1 MCSWSTQVKNT
12 KENGKTL
19 KQSVNRL
26 AGYIS
31 GIQYI
36 FQVGKHNVSNKA
48 LEYIQSIWPSSLSNL
63 QRLTETGVCKDYYQ
77 TQHFISDSFWDAQEL
92 MDHVSKEASSN
103 LMANKLIGL
112 HIDETGFRKK
122 GKHSIGVD
130 RQYCGNIGK
139 IDNSQVAVFA
149 ALSQGDFATLIDSKL
164 YLPKSWTSNKQRLDK
179 AKVPLGQREFKT
191 KQELALEIINN
202 QISLG
207 TRFDYIG
214 GDALYG
220 ADQKLTDV
228 IDAMAIPFL
237 MDIREN
243 QHIYLEEP
251 QIQTPKPKSNRGRK
265 PKKPKP
271 DIEAMAVSE
280 YIKTLKPTDFEKLKV
295 RNTAKGKL
303 TGLYH
308 FKTVYI
314 WDGESN
320 QASER
325 LLMIRKTVN
334 KKKVEVAYSLGNV
347 CLAQYEPKAI
357 AYMQAQRFFIEHAFK
372 EAKSVLGLNEFQ
384 TRKWIAWYHQVA
396 LNMLLLLFIYREK
409 QVNFNE
415 MPLLSAWDIA
425 QIMQLLIISQMFD
438 PDKVLKQ
445 IALRHYLRQKDINR
459 CILKT

>member
-1 MCSWSTQVKNT
+1 MRVCPTQVKNT

-19 KQSVNRL
+19 KLAVKRL
-26 AGYIS
+26 TGYLS
-31 GIQYI
+31 EIQYV
-36 FQVGKHNVSNKA
+36 FQVGKHNVSKKA
-48 LEYIQSIWPSSLSNL
+48 IEYAQSIWPSSLSNL
-63 QRLTETGVCKDYYQ
+63 QRLSETGVCRDYFQ
-77 TQHFISDSFWDAQEL
+77 TQHFISDSSWDAQEL

-103 LMANKLIGL
+103 LTTNKLIGL
-112 HIDETGFRKK
+112 HIDETGVRKK
-122 GKHSIGVD
+122 GKQSIGVD

-139 IDNSQVAVFA
+139 IDNSQVAVYA

-164 YLPKSWTSNKQRLDK
+164 YLPKSWTSDKKRLEK
-179 AKVPLGQREFKT
+179 AKVPLDQREFKT
-191 KQELALEIINN
+191 KQEIAVEIINH

-220 ADQKLTDV
+220 ADQKLTDD

-243 QHIYLEEP
+243 QHVYLEEP
-251 QIQTPKPKSNRGRK
+251 QIRVPKQKSNRGRK
-265 PKKPKP
+265 PKIPKP
-271 DIEAMAVSE
+271 EIEAISVSE
-280 YIKTLKPTDFEKLKV
+280 YMKTLKQEDFMLITV

-303 TGLYH
+303 KCLYH

-314 WDGESN
+314 WDRESKH
-320 QASER
+320 ASKR
-325 LLMIRKTVN
+325 LLVIRKSYN
-334 KKKVEVAYSLGNV
+334 KKKTEVSYSLGNV
-347 CLAQYEPKAI
+347 DLVQYGPKAV

-396 LNMLLLLFIYREK
+396 LNMLLLLFIFQEK
-409 QVNFNE
+409 QINFSE

-425 QIMQLLIISQMFD
+425 QIMQLLVISQMFD
-438 PDKVLKQ
+438 PDKVLEQ
-445 IALRHYLRQKDINR
+445 IAYRHYLRQKDINR
-459 CILKT
+459 CILNN

>member
-1 MCSWSTQVKNT
+1 MCSCPTQVKNT

-112 HIDETGFRKK
+112 HIDETGVRKK

-191 KQELALEIINN
+191 KQELALEIINH

-220 ADQKLTDV
+220 ADQKLTD
-228 IDAMAIPFL
+228 AIGAN
-237 MDIREN
+237 D
-243 QHIYLEEP
+243 
-251 QIQTPKPKSNRGRK
+251 
-265 PKKPKP
+265 
-271 DIEAMAVSE
+271 
-280 YIKTLKPTDFEKLKV
+280 
-295 RNTAKGKL
+295 
-303 TGLYH
+303 
-308 FKTVYI
+308 
-314 WDGESN
+314 
-320 QASER
+320 
-325 LLMIRKTVN
+325 
-334 KKKVEVAYSLGNV
+334 
-347 CLAQYEPKAI
+347 
-357 AYMQAQRFFIEHAFK
+357 
-372 EAKSVLGLNEFQ
+372 
-384 TRKWIAWYHQVA
+384 
-396 LNMLLLLFIYREK
+396 
-409 QVNFNE
+409 
-415 MPLLSAWDIA
+415 
-425 QIMQLLIISQMFD
+425 
-438 PDKVLKQ
+438 
-445 IALRHYLRQKDINR
+445 
-459 CILKT
+459 